1 MDHDSTRSRPLAHSP
16 HAGLHR
22 GDQVGAHACA
32 SREEARRREA
42 RERDDSPPRAAGA
55 EGGRA
60 VSTTIET
67 GKRRKLP
74 VDAPCG
80 FIGWMGLAFL
90 LCGILSMWG
99 LA

>member
-1 MDHDSTRSRPLAHSP
+1 
-16 HAGLHR
+16 
-22 GDQVGAHACA
+22 
-32 SREEARRREA
+32 
-42 RERDDSPPRAAGA
+42 
-55 EGGRA
+55 

-99 LA
+99 LAFADLSLSTRCIIGTLFLICDRVEFIYRKMKGSK